1 MLRKS
6 WRQLSTA
13 QKIHIRIWSS
23 FAGMV
28 ALMLLVVWYAH
39 RPVIPA
45 GVRIADWNV
54 AGLPYGQFYAELN
67 RALERLEQQPVILHT
82 PADGAAPLT
91 TTLGK
96 LGLATNAEELRRNI
110 RRLHEG
116 TALQRASRRWFMRNA
131 RLDLTLMLNGE
142 AIERAVNAHWRELQE
157 ALPQNAERVIDADD
171 TVRLIPDRPAFR
183 IDTVR
188 LYHELDR
195 LAHEL
200 FYASVNGKSDDPV
213 APVPVELPLRTVT
226 AAVTVQELEA
236 QGIREKVTEF
246 STTVA
251 SGQPGRRHNIDATA
265 RIVDGTLLAPGEV
278 FDYGR
283 IIEQVRKTY
292 GFREAPVILNGE
304 LVPGLG
310 GGICQV
316 STTLYNAVIR
326 AGLDIVERRNHSLPI
341 TYAPLGQDAT
351 FSSGYINFRFRN
363 STDTHLLIRAEL
375 TDRRLTV
382 KLFGSKEEGVE
393 YRIDSRIVEIKP
405 PPVRYV
411 HNPRLAAGTQRLI
424 REGKPGYVVDTYR
437 SRWENGQ
444 ETSVERLSRD
454 HYLPQPRLVAV
465 NDPKAAKDEE
475 KKPSRRSI
483 IEDGVS
489 GPIFGGTVEATFR

>member
-6 WRQLSTA
+6 WRRLSPT

-28 ALMLLVVWYAH
+28 ALMLLVVWYAY

-45 GVRIADWNV
+45 GVRVADWNV
-54 AGLPYGQFYAELN
+54 AGMSYTQFYAELD
-67 RALERLEQQPVILHT
+67 RALQRLERQPVILHT
-82 PADGAAPLT
+82 PAGGAPLT

-96 LGLATNAEELRRNI
+96 LGLATNAEELRRKI
-110 RRLHEG
+110 QRLHEG
-116 TALQRASRRWFMRNA
+116 TALQRATRRWFMKNA

-142 AIERAVNAHWRELQE
+142 SLERAVNTHWRELQE
-157 ALPQNAERVIDADD
+157 ALPQNAERVIDENDA
-171 TVRLIPDRPAFR
+171 VRLIPDRPAFR

-195 LAHEL
+195 LTHEL
-200 FYASVNGKSDDPV
+200 FYAYVNEKRNGPV
-213 APVPVELPLRTVT
+213 TPVSVELPLKTVT

-236 QGIREKVTEF
+236 QGIREKVMEF
-246 STTVA
+246 STVVA
-251 SGQPGRRHNIDATA
+251 PGQPGRRHNIAATA
-265 RIVDGTLLAPGEV
+265 SVVNGTLLAPGEV

-283 IIEQVRKTY
+283 IIEQVQKRH
-292 GFREAPVILNGE
+292 GFREAPVILNGK

-363 STDTHLLIRAEL
+363 STDTYLLIRAQL
-375 TDRRLTV
+375 VGQRLTV
-382 KLFGSKEEGVE
+382 KLFGSKEIGVE
-393 YRIDSRIVEIKP
+393 YRIESRIVEIKQP
-405 PPVRYV
+405 SVQYV
-411 HNPRLAAGTQRLI
+411 HNPGLAAGASRLI

-437 SRWENGQ
+437 TRWENGKK
-444 ETSVERLSRD
+444 TSVERLSRD
-454 HYLPQPRLVAV
+454 HYLAQPRIVAI
-465 NDPKAAKDEE
+465 NDPKAENGKENKA
-475 KKPSRRSI
+475 SRRPI

-489 GPIFGGTVEATFR
+489 GPIFGGTLETMSW